1 MYEDASPPYA
11 MLTPGTQTP
20 ETQQLLQIQKQTQPE
35 KKPHPMTQTRTQ
47 TEAFMDAYTAQG
59 AEKEEKEEEEEET
72 LLSCK

>member
-1 MYEDASPPYA
+1 MYEDASLQYA
-11 MLTPGTQTP
+11 MLTLGTQTP
-20 ETQQLLQIQKQTQPE
+20 ETQQLLQIKKQTQPE

-59 AEKEEKEEEEEET
+59 AEKEEELELET